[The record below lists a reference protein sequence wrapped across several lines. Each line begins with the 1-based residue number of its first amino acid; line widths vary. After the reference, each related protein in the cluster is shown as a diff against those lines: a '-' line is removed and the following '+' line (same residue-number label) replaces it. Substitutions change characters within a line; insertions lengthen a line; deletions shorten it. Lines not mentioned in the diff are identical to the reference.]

1 MPLYHEWLAVVLG
14 IPLGGL
20 LRPLVI
26 ILYTSEINELA
37 ENRLF
42 ARAVD
47 STMPTVKRTPIT
59 IPPLINKSWLGT
71 LPWYVPGLYMMYMVY
86 SNSNHCS
93 RSSLG
98 SSIRVRGVE
107 YFNFKD
113 VLCRHKFV
121 VGTTFPY
128 FVEHLNAVRV
138 QGSSQPVASLSSVS
152 RGGCKRNLYDVCP
165 YLGLCPRL

>member
-1 MPLYHEWLAVVLG
+1 MCHAMPLYHEWLAVVLG

-26 ILYTSEINELA
+26 ILYTSEINELT

-71 LPWYVPGLYMMYMVY
+71 LPLYLAVVRNWIVYDVHGLFKLE
-86 SNSNHCS
+86 SLFKKQSWLIHSSS
-93 RSSLG
+93 RSR
-98 SSIRVRGVE
+98 I
-107 YFNFKD
+107 FQF
-113 VLCRHKFV
+113 
-121 VGTTFPY
+121 
-128 FVEHLNAVRV
+128 
-138 QGSSQPVASLSSVS
+138 
-152 RGGCKRNLYDVCP
+152 
-165 YLGLCPRL
+165 